1 VTPISPVAAVRGL
14 SKSYRNGVRALDGL
28 NLELGAGQVTAILGP
43 NGSGKSTLLRILAG
57 RLSPTAGEVL
67 LLGLDTARAPRALRS
82 RVGYSPQ
89 EGALDPEMTGLGTLR
104 YFAALHGLSRSAE
117 KAGIGRLAEDLGL
130 SPHLWRRVSSY
141 SGGER
146 KRLQASLALLLEPD
160 LFLLDEPTG
169 GIDPE
174 GRQILWRLL
183 QKRSSEGRS
192 VLIVTQ
198 DMEEAEAS
206 ADHVVL
212 LDRGRLLVE
221 GSPRDLIVKHGRER
235 IELTLAGASTD
246 DPRLRESL
254 KPLGT
259 IEALELRGRDVT
271 IQGRGLARLSDHVF
285 SHLEAA
291 GLGVMGFRFREPDLA
306 SVYLRLVGRAG
317 ASAQ

>member
-1 VTPISPVAAVRGL
+1 MTPISPVAAVRGL
-14 SKSYRNGVRALDGL
+14 SKRYRNGARALDGL
-28 NLELGAGQVTAILGP
+28 DLELAAGRVTAILGP
-43 NGSGKSTLLRILAG
+43 NGSGKSTFLRILAG
-57 RLSPTAGEVL
+57 RLTPTAGEVL
-67 LLGLDTARAPRALRS
+67 LLGLDAARASRALRS
-82 RVGYSPQ
+82 RVGYAPQ

-104 YFAALHGLSRSAE
+104 FFAALHGLSRSAE

-130 SPHLWRRVSSY
+130 SAHLERRVSSY

-146 KRLQASLALLLEPD
+146 KRLQASLALLHEPD

-174 GRQILWRLL
+174 GRHILWRLL

-198 DMEEAEAS
+198 DTHEAEAH

-212 LDRGRLLVE
+212 LDQGRLLVQ
-221 GSPRDLIVKHGRER
+221 GSPRDLIVKLGRER
-235 IELTLAGASTD
+235 IELTLGTASSD
-246 DPRLRESL
+246 GPGLREAL

-259 IEALELRGRDVT
+259 IEALEVRGREVT
-271 IQGRGLARLSDHVF
+271 IQGRGLARPGDRVF

-317 ASAQ
+317 DSAQ